1 LSAASSW
8 FAIAIAVSVEWSD
21 WNCWGRGGVYT
32 AGGAGVLTDNQLP
45 VARYPEMAK
54 SFGTLLV
61 DKSDRITKSWKIRKK

>member
-1 LSAASSW
+1 
-8 FAIAIAVSVEWSD
+8 VWS
-21 WNCWGRGGVYT
+21 GVIGTVGGGGGGVYT

-61 DKSDRITKSWKIRKK
+61 DKSDRITKS